1 MQNINTPTKQQ
12 LGRKTLAWDL
22 KQAAD
27 DMWTTFLSSASWD
40 QPSLD
45 LYSNLLFIYGCAGSL
60 LLRGLSQVVVSRGYS
75 LVAVCGLVIAVV
87 SLVADP
93 GSRSCGL

>member
-1 MQNINTPTKQQ
+1 MQNINIPTKQQ
-12 LGRKTLAWDL
+12 LSRKTLAWDL

-27 DMWTTFLSSASWD
+27 DMWITFLSSASWD
-40 QPSLD
+40 QPPLD
-45 LYSNLLFIYGCAGSL
+45 LHSKFLFIYGCAGSL
-60 LLRGLSQVVVSRGYS
+60 SLRGLSQVVVSRGYS
-75 LVAVCGLVIAVV
+75 LVVMCGLFIALV